1 MSKEM
6 NKQLRAKCEKL
17 IYDTLD
23 ALDPSKTNSE
33 HYKQIFAKMSN
44 EEFKKFISKDL
55 PYRFHVTPFEIEPT
69 MKNVYDAAKILN
81 VPVLEKVSLPFLY
94 KDKNGRSVSTKEALV
109 GYLHLK
115 KVQQFITK
123 KNAMSVDIA
132 QRDMRTGLLISHDK
146 NGKETDRE
154 MESLMVNG
162 LNDTLKEFGT
172 IRADYMESKNQAY
185 NTINVTGSLSLE
197 ELDIEGKQSLAKN
210 MANAY
215 LIGAGI
221 MSNMINED
229 YYLPYTLENKKKEIS
244 RK

>member
-1 MSKEM
+1 MAKEM

-146 NGKETDRE
+146 NGKESDRE
-154 MESLMVNG
+154 FESLAVS
-162 LNDTLKEFGT
+162 GT
-172 IRADYMESKNQAY
+172 IRGDYMESKNQAY